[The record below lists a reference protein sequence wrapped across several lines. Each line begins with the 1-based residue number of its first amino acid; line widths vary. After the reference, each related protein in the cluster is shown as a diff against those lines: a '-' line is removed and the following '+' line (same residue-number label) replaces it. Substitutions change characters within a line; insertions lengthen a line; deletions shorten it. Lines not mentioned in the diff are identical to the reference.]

1 LVCRW
6 NYFHHQGCPHHRE
19 RIRGTD
25 KLYSGWRIPEPLLPK
40 DCKGTHGLYTEPNT
54 GVYKQQN
61 EAIADILKRLEALEA
76 LAFTQEPSEE
86 NTKSTSEKAAAS
98 GVQMHKL
105 RRPKS
110 RVL

>member
-1 LVCRW
+1 MASRLIQFRLSEAEFAALT
-6 NYFHHQGCPHHRE
+6 NYIQDGESQNLYCQ
-19 RIRGTD
+19 RIV
-25 KLYSGWRIPEPLLPK
+25 KEHI
-40 DCKGTHGLYTEPNT
+40 GLYTEPNT